1 MKGMSKDLELA
12 ARFPNA
18 GWGVRRMMKWNI
30 TSFKTA
36 ALRKKEEREKN
47 NRRKAKDG
55 TIPTKLAPFGRYK
68 TKEGGIKVE

>member
-36 ALRKKEEREKN
+36 ALRKKEEQ
-47 NRRKAKDG
+47 
-55 TIPTKLAPFGRYK
+55 
-68 TKEGGIKVE
+68 

>member
-1 MKGMSKDLELA
+1 MKGISKDLELA
-12 ARFPNA
+12 TRFPNA

-30 TSFKTA
+30 NSFKTA

-47 NRRKAKDG
+47 NRRK
-55 TIPTKLAPFGRYK
+55 